1 MHDGMP
7 QRLARQVGLLIRLC
21 RGRDAVSG
29 WIEDHLN
36 CGPVVKKSP
45 MGSSSWSSASVY
57 HTESGP
63 KFFVKEARSGGLDMF
78 RGEALGLQA
87 MHGEDAGSNV
97 R

>member
-7 QRLARQVGLLIRLC
+7 QSLARQVSSLIQLC
-21 RGRDAVSG
+21 RGREAISG
-29 WIEDHLN
+29 WIEEHLE

-57 HTESGP
+57 HTESGQ
-63 KFFVKEARSGGLDMF
+63 KFFVKEARSGGFDMF

-87 MHGEDAGSNV
+87 MHGEDAECNV
-97 R
+97 C